1 MLLRSSWVISASTLL
16 SFSFFNFII
25 IFLTFIYFFNI
36 YTSSTFLHPLP
47 FHPSTTFPTFF
58 PPLPFHLPTTLYINI
73 ILPFSLRLLLFL
85 SLLIHTIFYKFVT
98 TSFVL
103 CIVFPHK
110 KDSLSLSLSL
120 SLNFLVDFLFFL
132 HLCFRLIVFYILQ
145 NSILV

>member
-1 MLLRSSWVISASTLL
+1 MLLRSSWVISASTSL
-16 SFSFFNFII
+16 SFFFFQFYYN
-25 IFLTFIYFFNI
+25 FLTFIYFFNI
-36 YTSSTFLHPLP
+36 YTSSTFLHHLP
-47 FHPSTTFPTFF
+47 FHLPITFPTFF

-73 ILPFSLRLLLFL
+73 ILPLFLRLLLFL

-110 KDSLSLSLSL
+110 KDSLSLSL
-120 SLNFLVDFLFFL
+120 NFLVDFLFFL
-132 HLCFRLIVFYILQ
+132 HLCFRLIIFYILQ